1 MCIHLRHK
9 MELAP
14 WGFNAEFVPLK
25 WFILLRRKIYFSCK
39 SGFYINYNEI
49 LEMTSFFFKRISE
62 YIGYSC
68 RLIIES
74 LKGRKFESQHVKLG
88 GWLFTFICWYLN
100 FIVQCD
106 QIGRFLHFGQLFK
119 ACGNNYIAQIF
130 DILRQVSKSF
140 IFLLDLFL
148 GNFIDIWGLFNGHT
162 AVNPWGWGEAW
173 KPQQQHDER
182 TWKKKKKRFR
192 SELLR
197 RRNVRSLSR
206 ERSDRTHVMIT
217 ITISFSQWM
226 LLLFSLFL
234 EILFP
239 ATESGVGVKKP

>member
-1 MCIHLRHK
+1 
-9 MELAP
+9 
-14 WGFNAEFVPLK
+14 
-25 WFILLRRKIYFSCK
+25 
-39 SGFYINYNEI
+39 
-49 LEMTSFFFKRISE
+49 MTSFFFKRISE

-148 GNFIDIWGLFNGHT
+148 GNFIDIWGLFTSHSIHVWLLGLMLPGLLIPVPSVIALDIHPTPRRVTCRWRHLRHSVHRGDRVLRHFMTMTWPN
-162 AVNPWGWGEAW
+162 
-173 KPQQQHDER
+173 R
-182 TWKKKKKRFR
+182 TSTQIPIQKVSVYPRCEGNTMPECLYLCH
-192 SELLR
+192 SCL
-197 RRNVRSLSR
+197 N
-206 ERSDRTHVMIT
+206 
-217 ITISFSQWM
+217 M
-226 LLLFSLFL
+226 LGP
-234 EILFP
+234 IL
-239 ATESGVGVKKP
+239 

>member
-25 WFILLRRKIYFSCK
+25 WFILLRRKNYFSCK

-148 GNFIDIWGLFNGHT
+148 GNTIRSD
-162 AVNPWGWGEAW
+162 V
-173 KPQQQHDER
+173 
-182 TWKKKKKRFR
+182 TWFAYSSSIGYR
-192 SELLR
+192 SRHSSYSSSRHLPMTSPP
-197 RRNVRSLSR
+197 SLSSSR
-206 ERSDRTHVMIT
+206 RSSVT
-217 ITISFSQWM
+217 
-226 LLLFSLFL
+226 SLHDYDMTKPY
-234 EILFP
+234 INTDP
-239 ATESGVGVKKP
+239 YSESKCVP